1 MIVRMGLLKK
11 RPDLGTDEFRRHWRE
26 VHGPLAAQMPGLRAY
41 HQNHVI
47 DKTQLAIDHARGSWD
62 LDGISELW
70 FDDID
75 SMNNAITSEAY
86 KAVAAD
92 SVNCMAATSVII
104 AEQTV
109 VVLHDKANAT
119 IKRMSILERRAGL
132 TSADFRHEWLD
143 KHATMVAKFPA
154 IAGYTQNLVTQ
165 RGATPG
171 IDADENNLG
180 ADGIVEMWFRN
191 TEDLTAAFRSPAAE
205 VSQRHALHF
214 LQNITTFLVDVH
226 VVV

>member
-11 RPDLGTDEFRRHWRE
+11 RRDLSTDQFRRHWRE
-26 VHGPLAAQMPGLRAY
+26 VHGPLAAEMPGLRAY
-41 HQNHVI
+41 HQNHVV
-47 DKTQLAIDHARGSWD
+47 DKTQLAIDHARGNWD

-70 FDDID
+70 FDDIV
-75 SMNNAITSEAY
+75 SMNSAIASDAY

-92 SVNCMAATSVII
+92 SANCMAATSVIV

-109 VVLHDKANAT
+109 VVPRDNTHAT

-132 TSADFRHEWLD
+132 TPDDFRHEWLG
-143 KHATMVAKFPA
+143 KHAAMVAKFPA

-165 RGATPG
+165 RGTTPG
-171 IDADENNLG
+171 IDADDGDL
-180 ADGIVEMWFRN
+180 AVDGIVEMWFRN
-191 TEDLTAAFRSPAAE
+191 TDDLTGAFRSPAAE

-226 VVV
+226 AIV